1 MSVLLETERLVLRAF
16 AQSDL
21 DDLARLDGDPQVMRY
36 REAGKPHTREH
47 TERETLPYLLA
58 PRGRLDVWA
67 WAALLKPA
75 RRFVGLF
82 ALRPMDDE
90 GDDGRNE
97 ASLGY
102 RLMPDVWGA
111 GLASEGAKALV
122 DRGFGVFGFDR
133 IYGEAMAVNL
143 GSRRVMEKA
152 GLRYVRTFHVAFE
165 DPIPGTEEGEVE
177 YALTREEWAAERSG
191 SVNSPPRS

>member
-21 DDLARLDGDPQVMRY
+21 DDLVALDGDPRVMRY
-36 REAGKPHTREH
+36 REAGKPHTRER
-47 TERETLPYLLA
+47 TERETLPYFLA
-58 PRGRLDVWA
+58 PRGRLDVWV
-67 WAALLKPA
+67 WAALLKPT

-82 ALRPMDDE
+82 ALRPVDD
-90 GDDGRNE
+90 DRRNE
-97 ASLGY
+97 ASIGY
-102 RLMPDVWGA
+102 RLMPDVWGV

-122 DRGFGVFGFDR
+122 DHGFGVLGFDR
-133 IYGEAMAVNL
+133 IYGEAMAVNA

-152 GLRYVRTFHVAFE
+152 GLRYVRTFHVAFD

-177 YALTREEWAAERSG
+177 YALTREDWAAG
-191 SVNSPPRS
+191 